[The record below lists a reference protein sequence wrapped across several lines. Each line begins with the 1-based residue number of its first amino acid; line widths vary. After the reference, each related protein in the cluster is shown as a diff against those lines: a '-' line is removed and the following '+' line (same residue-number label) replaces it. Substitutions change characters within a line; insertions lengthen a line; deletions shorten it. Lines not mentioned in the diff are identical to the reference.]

1 MSMGTVVLSVIACVL
16 FGLYIA
22 RRRARIGSEE

>member
-1 MSMGTVVLSVIACVL
+1 MITVVLSVIACVF

-22 RRRARIGSEE
+22 RRRARLSSEE